1 MAILA
6 LAVFLAAHAARTKVT
21 PLEKVVTLL
30 KDLQTQVTEDGTKEA
45 TTYDTFACFCKS
57 KQTEKSTA
65 ISEAETAV
73 DGLVSDLATFT
84 ADRNQLDLDIAG
96 LNTDILE
103 YEEELK
109 TAAEMRKEEKNT
121 FALAFEDMTKAVSS
135 LERAIDTLKASES
148 VSMMTVTSIVHKSV
162 VMADAL
168 GFADKKNKVVAALLQ
183 EDPSFEDTFGDS
195 DLTSGNTYDFQ
206 SGDIIS
212 TLEGLLSTFRDK
224 KSSLE
229 SDDVSAEESY
239 NLAKQAKEDQLKTAK
254 ETLATKQDDKSAKV
268 KEIATAQAD
277 LTERNA
283 VLNDDRVYLQDLSS
297 KCEIK
302 AKEWTQRSEMRAGEL
317 AAITQ
322 ALGVLEGKVAEEA
335 GATGEGGRSL
345 VSVHSVVD
353 KAAADAEDDEKD
365 DEEDD
370 DDDVSFTQV
379 SAQVRQAVNSVRPR
393 KVADKKVQKVAALLA
408 KMGSKLRSA
417 VLSSLAV
424 KVREDPFAKVKTLI
438 QDLIERLLQQEADE
452 ANHKGWCDTEIS
464 KTLKD
469 RDYRLRDVA
478 ELHESL
484 EGLNARHGVLVE
496 QISDLTTEIATLTGD
511 LANQTALRAEEKTE
525 HETTVADAKEGEEAI
540 KDAID
545 ILSHFYGA
553 AAKAGFMQAGRD
565 DPDAE
570 MPDAGF
576 SGNYTGSQSASTG
589 IMGLM
594 EVILGDFQR
603 TIKETTAAEE
613 QAVRDF
619 IEYERET
626 KMSMTTKTTA
636 KEALEHEKTENDG
649 ELQTAEEGLRT
660 QQELLDGA
668 VEQWEKLLPGC
679 VADPGMSAEERAAK
693 RDQEIAALKDAYCI
707 LSDQDPGCSGIFLQ
721 KKASLRGA

>member
-6 LAVFLAAHAARTKVT
+6 LAVFVAAHAAQAKVT

-57 KQTEKSTA
+57 KQSEKSTA

-73 DGLVSDLATFT
+73 DGLVSDLSTYT
-84 ADRNQLDLDIAG
+84 ADRNQLDLDIQG
-96 LNTDILE
+96 LNADILE
-103 YEEELK
+103 YEEQLK
-109 TAAEMRKEEKNT
+109 TADEMRKEEKNT

-148 VSMMTVTSIVHKSV
+148 VSMMTVGSIVHKSV

-168 GFADKKNKVVAALLQ
+168 GFADNKNKVVAALLQ

-195 DLTSGNTYDFQ
+195 DLTAGNSYDFA

-224 KSSLE
+224 KTQLE
-229 SDDVSAEESY
+229 SDDVSAEDSY
-239 NLAKQAKEDQLKTAK
+239 AQAKQAKEDQLKTAR

-268 KEIATAQAD
+268 KDIATAQAD

-283 VLNDDRVYLQDLSS
+283 VLNDDRVYLQDLST
-297 KCEIK
+297 KCEVK
-302 AKEWTQRSEMRAGEL
+302 AKEWDQRSDMRSQEL

-322 ALGVLEGKVAEEA
+322 ALSVLEGKVAEEA

-353 KAAADAEDDEKD
+353 KAATEADDDD
-365 DEEDD
+365 DDD

-379 SAQVRQAVNSVRPR
+379 SAQVRHAQNDAKPKS
-393 KVADKKVQKVAALLA
+393 VADKKVQKVAALLA

-478 ELHESL
+478 ELHETL

-496 QISDLTTEIATLTGD
+496 QISDLTTEIDTLTGD
-511 LANQTALRAEEKTE
+511 LANQTALRADEKTE
-525 HETTVADAKEGEEAI
+525 HETTIADGKEGETAI
-540 KDAID
+540 KEAID

-553 AAKAGFMQAGRD
+553 AAKAFVQAGD

-589 IMGLM
+589 ILGIM

-626 KMSMTTKTTA
+626 KMSQTTKTTA

-660 QQELLDGA
+660 QQQLLDGA

-693 RDQEIAALKDAYCI
+693 RDEEIAALKDAYCI

>member
-1 MAILA
+1 
-6 LAVFLAAHAARTKVT
+6 
-21 PLEKVVTLL
+21 LL

-65 ISEAETAV
+65 IGEAETAV
-73 DGLVSDLATFT
+73 DGLVSDLATYT
-84 ADRNQLDLDIAG
+84 ADRNQLDLDISG

-103 YEEELK
+103 YEEQVKNADAL
-109 TAAEMRKEEKNT
+109 RKQEKET

-148 VSMMTVTSIVHKSV
+148 VSMMTVGSIVHKSV

-168 GFADKKNKVVAALLQ
+168 GFADNSNKVIAGFLQ

-195 DLTSGNTYDFQ
+195 DLTAGNTYDFQ
-206 SGDIIS
+206 SGDVIS
-212 TLEGLLSTFRDK
+212 TLEGLLSTFREK
-224 KSSLE
+224 KTQLE
-229 SDDVSAEESY
+229 ADDVAAEEGFAA
-239 NLAKQAKEDQLKTAK
+239 AKQAKEDQLKTAK
-254 ETLATKQDDKSAKV
+254 ETLATKQGDKSTKV
-268 KEIATAQAD
+268 KDIATAQAD

-302 AKEWTQRSEMRAGEL
+302 AKEWDQRSEMRAGEI

-322 ALGVLEGKVAEEA
+322 ALSVLEGKVAEEA

-345 VSVHSVVD
+345 VSVKSLVD
-353 KAAADAEDDEKD
+353 KAPRQQAAAEADDD
-365 DEEDD
+365 DDFDD

-379 SAQVRQAVNSVRPR
+379 SAQVRQALNSAAAKPR
-393 KVADKKVQKVAALLA
+393 KVADKKVQQVAALLL

-424 KVREDPFAKVKTLI
+424 KIKEDPFAKVKTLI

-496 QISDLTTEIATLTGD
+496 QISDLTTEIDTLTSD
-511 LANQTALRAEEKTE
+511 LANQTALRSDEKTE
-525 HETTVADAKEGEEAI
+525 HETTIADSKEGETAI
-540 KDAID
+540 KEAID

-553 AAKAGFMQAGRD
+553 AAKAFLQEE
-565 DPDAE
+565 PSVDAE

-589 IMGLM
+589 ILGIM
-594 EVILGDFQR
+594 EVILGDFER
-603 TIKETTAAEE
+603 TTKETTAAEE

-626 KMSMTTKTTA
+626 KMSQTTKTTA

-660 QQELLDGA
+660 QQELLDSA

-679 VADPGMSAEERAAK
+679 VADPGMSAEERGAK

-707 LSDQDPGCSGIFLQ
+707 LSDEDPGCSGIFLQ
-721 KKASLRGA
+721 KKTALRGA

>member
-57 KQTEKSTA
+57 KQDEKSGA
-65 ISEAETAV
+65 IGEAETAV

-84 ADRNQLDLDIAG
+84 ADRNQLDLDIQG
-96 LNTDILE
+96 LNADILE
-103 YEEELK
+103 YDEQLK
-109 TAAEMRKEEKNT
+109 TADEMRKEEKNT

-135 LERAIDTLKASES
+135 LERAIDTLKASET
-148 VSMMTVTSIVHKSV
+148 VSMMTVGSIVHKSV

-168 GFADKKNKVVAALLQ
+168 GFADNKNKVVAALLQ
-183 EDPSFEDTFGDS
+183 EDPTFEDTFGGE
-195 DLTSGNTYDFQ
+195 DLTTGNTYDFA

-212 TLEGLLSTFRDK
+212 TLEGLLSTFREK
-224 KSSLE
+224 KTQLE
-229 SDDVSAEESY
+229 SDDVSAEDSY
-239 NLAKQAKEDQLKTAK
+239 AQAKQAKEDQLKTAK
-254 ETLATKQDDKSAKV
+254 ETLTTKQDDKSAKV

-283 VLNDDRVYLQDLSS
+283 ILNDDRVYLQDLST
-297 KCEIK
+297 KCEVK
-302 AKEWTQRSEMRAGEL
+302 AKEWDQRSDMRSQEL

-335 GATGEGGRSL
+335 DATGEGGRSL

-353 KAAADAEDDEKD
+353 KAATDVD
-365 DEEDD
+365 DD
-370 DDDVSFTQV
+370 DDDVDDVDDASFTQV
-379 SAQVRQAVNSVRPR
+379 SAEVRHAQNSAKPR
-393 KVADKKVQKVAALLA
+393 RVVDKKVQKVAALLA

-417 VLSSLAV
+417 VLSSLAMKV
-424 KVREDPFAKVKTLI
+424 KEDPFAKVKTLI

-452 ANHKGWCDTEIS
+452 ANHKGWCDTEIA

-484 EGLNARHGVLVE
+484 ESLNARHGVLTE
-496 QISDLTTEIATLTGD
+496 QISDLTTEIDTLNGD
-511 LANQTALRAEEKTE
+511 LTNQTTLRGEEKTE
-525 HETTVADAKEGEEAI
+525 HETTIADAEEGETAI
-540 KDAID
+540 KEAID

-553 AAKAGFMQAGRD
+553 AAKAFVQVGSHQVPEG
-565 DPDAE
+565 E
-570 MPDAGF
+570 MPDSGF
-576 SGNYTGSQSASTG
+576 EGNYTGSQSASTG
-589 IMGLM
+589 ILGLM

-626 KMSMTTKTTA
+626 KMSITTKSTA

-649 ELQTAEEGLRT
+649 ELQTAEDGLRT

-668 VEQWEKLLPGC
+668 VQQWENLLPGC

-693 RDQEIAALKDAYCI
+693 RDEEIAALKDAYCI
-707 LSDQDPGCSGIFLQ
+707 LSDEDPGCSGIFLQ
-721 KKASLRGA
+721 KKSSLRGA

>member
-1 MAILA
+1 M
-6 LAVFLAAHAARTKVT
+6 
-21 PLEKVVTLL
+21 
-30 KDLQTQVTEDGTKEA
+30 
-45 TTYDTFACFCKS
+45 
-57 KQTEKSTA
+57 
-65 ISEAETAV
+65 
-73 DGLVSDLATFT
+73 
-84 ADRNQLDLDIAG
+84 
-96 LNTDILE
+96 
-103 YEEELK
+103 
-109 TAAEMRKEEKNT
+109 
-121 FALAFEDMTKAVSS
+121 
-135 LERAIDTLKASES
+135 LKASES
-148 VSMMTVTSIVHKSV
+148 VSMMTVGSIVHKSV

-168 GFADKKNKVVAALLQ
+168 GFADNKNKVVKAFLQ
-183 EDPSFEDTFGDS
+183 EDPTFEDTFGGS
-195 DLTSGNTYDFQ
+195 DLTTGNQYDFQ
-206 SGDIIS
+206 SGDVIS
-212 TLEGLLSTFRDK
+212 TLEGLLSTFREK
-224 KSSLE
+224 KTQLE
-229 SDDVSAEESY
+229 TDDVAAEESY
-239 NLAKQAKEDQLKTAK
+239 AQAKQAKEDQLKTAQ
-254 ETLATKQDDKSAKV
+254 ETLTTKQDDKSAKV

-297 KCEIK
+297 KCELK
-302 AKEWTQRSEMRAGEL
+302 AKEWSQRSDMRAQEL

-353 KAAADAEDDEKD
+353 KAATEADDDD
-365 DEEDD
+365 DDDD

-379 SAQVRQAVNSVRPR
+379 SAEIRHALNTAAAKPR

-424 KVREDPFAKVKTLI
+424 KVREDPFEKVKTLI

-496 QISDLTTEIATLTGD
+496 QISDLTTEIDTLTSD
-511 LANQTALRAEEKTE
+511 LANQTALRSDEKTE
-525 HETTVADAKEGEEAI
+525 HETTIADSKEGETAI
-540 KDAID
+540 KEAID

-553 AAKAGFMQAGRD
+553 AAKAFLQEE
-565 DPDAE
+565 PSVDAE

-589 IMGLM
+589 ILGIM
-594 EVILGDFQR
+594 EVILGDFER
-603 TIKETTAAEE
+603 TTKETTAAEE

-626 KMSMTTKTTA
+626 KMSQTTKTTA

-660 QQELLDGA
+660 QQQLLDGA

-679 VADPGMSAEERAAK
+679 VADPGMSAEERGAK

-721 KKASLRGA
+721 KKTALRGA

>member
-1 MAILA
+1 M
-6 LAVFLAAHAARTKVT
+6 
-21 PLEKVVTLL
+21 
-30 KDLQTQVTEDGTKEA
+30 
-45 TTYDTFACFCKS
+45 
-57 KQTEKSTA
+57 
-65 ISEAETAV
+65 
-73 DGLVSDLATFT
+73 
-84 ADRNQLDLDIAG
+84 
-96 LNTDILE
+96 
-103 YEEELK
+103 
-109 TAAEMRKEEKNT
+109 
-121 FALAFEDMTKAVSS
+121 
-135 LERAIDTLKASES
+135 LKASES
-148 VSMMTVTSIVHKSV
+148 VSMMTVGSIVHKSV

-168 GFADKKNKVVAALLQ
+168 GFADNQNKVVAALLQ
-183 EDPSFEDTFGDS
+183 EDPSFEDTFGGS
-195 DLTSGNTYDFQ
+195 DLTTGNTYDFA

-224 KSSLE
+224 KTSLE
-229 SDDVSAEESY
+229 TDDVAAEESY
-239 NLAKQAKEDQLKTAK
+239 AQAKQAKEDQLKTAK
-254 ETLATKQDDKSAKV
+254 ETLTTKQGDKSAKV

-297 KCEIK
+297 KCELK
-302 AKEWTQRSEMRAGEL
+302 AKEWSQRSDMRAQEL

-353 KAAADAEDDEKD
+353 KAATEADDDD
-365 DEEDD
+365 DDDD

-379 SAQVRQAVNSVRPR
+379 SAEIRHALNTAAAKPR

-478 ELHESL
+478 ELHGSL

-496 QISDLTTEIATLTGD
+496 QISDLTTEIDTLTSD

-525 HETTVADAKEGEEAI
+525 HETTIADGKEGEEAM
-540 KDAID
+540 KEAID

-553 AAKAGFMQAGRD
+553 AAKALVQVRE
-565 DPDAE
+565 DPVDAE

-589 IMGLM
+589 ILGLM

-626 KMSMTTKTTA
+626 KMSITTKSTA

-660 QQELLDGA
+660 QQQLLDGA

-679 VADPGMSAEERAAK
+679 VADPGMSAEERGAK

-721 KKASLRGA
+721 KKSSLRGA

>member
-1 MAILA
+1 
-6 LAVFLAAHAARTKVT
+6 
-21 PLEKVVTLL
+21 
-30 KDLQTQVTEDGTKEA
+30 
-45 TTYDTFACFCKS
+45 
-57 KQTEKSTA
+57 
-65 ISEAETAV
+65 
-73 DGLVSDLATFT
+73 
-84 ADRNQLDLDIAG
+84 
-96 LNTDILE
+96 
-103 YEEELK
+103 
-109 TAAEMRKEEKNT
+109 
-121 FALAFEDMTKAVSS
+121 
-135 LERAIDTLKASES
+135 
-148 VSMMTVTSIVHKSV
+148 
-162 VMADAL
+162 
-168 GFADKKNKVVAALLQ
+168 
-183 EDPSFEDTFGDS
+183 
-195 DLTSGNTYDFQ
+195 
-206 SGDIIS
+206 
-212 TLEGLLSTFRDK
+212 
-224 KSSLE
+224 
-229 SDDVSAEESY
+229 
-239 NLAKQAKEDQLKTAK
+239 
-254 ETLATKQDDKSAKV
+254 
-268 KEIATAQAD
+268 
-277 LTERNA
+277 
-283 VLNDDRVYLQDLSS
+283 
-297 KCEIK
+297 
-302 AKEWTQRSEMRAGEL
+302 MRAGEL

-353 KAAADAEDDEKD
+353 KAAAEADDD
-365 DEEDD
+365 DEDD

-379 SAQVRQAVNSVRPR
+379 SAEIRHALNTAAAKPR

-496 QISDLTTEIATLTGD
+496 EISDLTTDIETLTSD
-511 LANQTALRAEEKTE
+511 LANQTALRSEEKTE
-525 HETTVADAKEGEEAI
+525 HETTIADAKEGETAI
-540 KDAID
+540 KEAID

-553 AAKAGFMQAGRD
+553 AAKAFVQAAD

-626 KMSMTTKTTA
+626 KMSQTTKTTA

-660 QQELLDGA
+660 QQQLLDGA
-668 VEQWEKLLPGC
+668 VE
-679 VADPGMSAEERAAK
+679 
-693 RDQEIAALKDAYCI
+693 
-707 LSDQDPGCSGIFLQ
+707 
-721 KKASLRGA
+721 

>member
-6 LAVFLAAHAARTKVT
+6 LAVFVAAHAARTQVT

-57 KQTEKSTA
+57 KQTEKSEA
-65 ISEAETAV
+65 IGEAETAV

-96 LNTDILE
+96 LNEEILQ

-109 TAAEMRKEEKNT
+109 TAAELRKEEKNT
-121 FALAFEDMTKAVSS
+121 FGLAFEDMTKAVSS

-148 VSMMTVTSIVHKSV
+148 VSMMTVGSIVHKSV

-168 GFADKKNKVVAALLQ
+168 GFADNSNKVVAALLQ
-183 EDPSFEDTFGDS
+183 DSQDPSFEDTFGDS
-195 DLTSGNTYDFQ
+195 DLTAGNQYDFQ
-206 SGDIIS
+206 SGDVIS

-229 SDDVSAEESY
+229 SDDVSAEDAY
-239 NLAKQAKEDQLKTAK
+239 AQAKQAKEDQLKTAQ

-302 AKEWTQRSEMRAGEL
+302 AKEWNQRSEMRAGEL

-345 VSVHSVVD
+345 VSVHSVVA
-353 KAAADAEDDEKD
+353 KAADEADDDE
-365 DEEDD
+365 DED

-379 SAQVRQAVNSVRPR
+379 TAEVRHAQNSAKPR

-478 ELHESL
+478 EQHESL

-496 QISDLTTEIATLTGD
+496 QISDLTTEIDTLNSD
-511 LANQTALRAEEKTE
+511 LTNQTALRSDEKTE
-525 HETTVADAKEGEEAI
+525 HETTIADAKEGVEAM
-540 KDAID
+540 KEAID

-553 AAKAGFMQAGRD
+553 AAKAFMQAEQS
-565 DPDAE
+565 PDAE

-594 EVILGDFQR
+594 EVILGDFER
-603 TIKETTAAEE
+603 SVKETTAAEE

-626 KMSMTTKTTA
+626 KMSITTKTTA

-649 ELQTAEEGLRT
+649 ELQTAEESLRT

-679 VADPGMSAEERAAK
+679 VADPGMSAEERGAK
-693 RDQEIAALKDAYCI
+693 RDQEIAALKDAYCL

-721 KKASLRGA
+721 KKTALRGA

>member
-6 LAVFLAAHAARTKVT
+6 LAVFVAAHAAQTKVT

-57 KQTEKSTA
+57 KQSEKSDA
-65 ISEAETAV
+65 IGEAETAV
-73 DGLVSDLATFT
+73 DGLVSDLATYT
-84 ADRNQLDLDIAG
+84 ADRNQLDLDITG
-96 LNTDILE
+96 LNAEILE
-103 YEEELK
+103 YEEQLK

-121 FALAFEDMTKAVSS
+121 FGLAFEDMTKAVSS
-135 LERAIDTLKASES
+135 LEQAIDTLKASES
-148 VSMMTVTSIVHKSV
+148 VSMMTVGSIVHKSV

-168 GFADKKNKVVAALLQ
+168 GFADSKNKVVSALLQ
-183 EDPSFEDTFGDS
+183 EDPSFEDTFGGS
-195 DLTSGNTYDFQ
+195 DLTTGNSYDFA

-212 TLEGLLSTFRDK
+212 TLEGLLSTFREK
-224 KSSLE
+224 KTQLE
-229 SDDVSAEESY
+229 TDDVSAEDSY
-239 NLAKQAKEDQLKTAK
+239 AQAKQAKEDQLKTAR
-254 ETLATKQDDKSAKV
+254 ETLDTKQGDKSAKV
-268 KEIATAQAD
+268 KDIATAQAD

-283 VLNDDRVYLQDLSS
+283 VLNDDRVYLQDLST

-345 VSVHSVVD
+345 VSVHAVVD
-353 KAAADAEDDEKD
+353 KAADDAED
-365 DEEDD
+365 EDD
-370 DDDVSFTQV
+370 DDMDDVSFTQV
-379 SAQVRQAVNSVRPR
+379 AAQVRHALNTAAAKPKR
-393 KVADKKVQKVAALLA
+393 VADKKVQKVAALLA
-408 KMGSKLRSA
+408 KMGSKLSSA

-424 KVREDPFAKVKTLI
+424 KVREDPFVKVKTLI

-478 ELHESL
+478 ELHGSL

-496 QISDLTTEIATLTGD
+496 QITDLTSEIEILTGD
-511 LANQTALRAEEKTE
+511 LANQTALRSDEKSE
-525 HETTVADAKEGEEAI
+525 HETTIADAKEGETAI
-540 KDAID
+540 KEAID

-553 AAKAGFMQAGRD
+553 AAKALLQVRREEQSPD
-565 DPDAE
+565 DE

-576 SGNYTGSQSASTG
+576 EGNYTGSQSASTG

-619 IEYERET
+619 IEY
-626 KMSMTTKTTA
+626 
-636 KEALEHEKTENDG
+636 
-649 ELQTAEEGLRT
+649 
-660 QQELLDGA
+660 
-668 VEQWEKLLPGC
+668 
-679 VADPGMSAEERAAK
+679 
-693 RDQEIAALKDAYCI
+693 
-707 LSDQDPGCSGIFLQ
+707 
-721 KKASLRGA
+721 